1 MIKQNKMWLFY
12 ISALIAIVGAI
23 GYQFLVKQLPASI
36 NPLISNLGIYA
47 GVIVLC
53 IVLLPFFPPE
63 GGVMAQIRQLSW
75 LHIGLAFSVLFI
87 EIGFLLMY
95 RAGWNLSTGNIM
107 TGVVIN
113 LSLVNIGLL
122 AFNEKLNTINFVGV
136 ILCIIGVT
144 LINYR

>member
-1 MIKQNKMWLFY
+1 
-12 ISALIAIVGAI
+12 
-23 GYQFLVKQLPASI
+23 
-36 NPLISNLGIYA
+36 
-47 GVIVLC
+47 
-53 IVLLPFFPPE
+53 
-63 GGVMAQIRQLSW
+63 MAQIRQLSW

-107 TGVVIN
+107 TGVIIN
-113 LSLVNIGLL
+113 LSLVIIGLL
-122 AFNEKLNTINFVGV
+122 VFNEKLNTINFVGV

>member
-1 MIKQNKMWLFY
+1 
-12 ISALIAIVGAI
+12 
-23 GYQFLVKQLPASI
+23 
-36 NPLISNLGIYA
+36 
-47 GVIVLC
+47 
-53 IVLLPFFPPE
+53 
-63 GGVMAQIRQLSW
+63 MAQIRQLSW

-113 LSLVNIGLL
+113 LSLVIIGLL
-122 AFNEKLNTINFVGV
+122 VFNEKLNTINFVGV

>member
-1 MIKQNKMWLFY
+1 
-12 ISALIAIVGAI
+12 
-23 GYQFLVKQLPASI
+23 
-36 NPLISNLGIYA
+36 
-47 GVIVLC
+47 
-53 IVLLPFFPPE
+53 
-63 GGVMAQIRQLSW
+63 MAQIRQLSW

-95 RAGWNLSTGNIM
+95 RAGWNLSTGNII

-113 LSLVNIGLL
+113 LSLVIIGLL
-122 AFNEKLNTINFVGV
+122 MFNEKLNTINFVGV

>member
-1 MIKQNKMWLFY
+1 
-12 ISALIAIVGAI
+12 
-23 GYQFLVKQLPASI
+23 
-36 NPLISNLGIYA
+36 
-47 GVIVLC
+47 
-53 IVLLPFFPPE
+53 
-63 GGVMAQIRQLSW
+63 MAQIRQLSW

-113 LSLVNIGLL
+113 LSLVIIGLL